1 MATDSIKFYT
11 GIYVALMALATL
23 NYILF
28 ESGLD
33 FAYSVAFGGT
43 MVIAAAKTLLV
54 VGYFMHLRWENKSL
68 SYLMTLALALTLL
81 LMAAAS
87 YSIS

>member
-23 NYILF
+23 NYVLF

-43 MVIAAAKTLLV
+43 MVIAVAKTLLV
-54 VGYFMHLRWENKSL
+54 MGYFQHLRWENKSL
-68 SYLMTLALALTLL
+68 SYLMALGFALTLL

>member
-11 GIYVALMALATL
+11 GIYVALMVLATL
-23 NYILF
+23 NYVLF
-28 ESGLD
+28 ESGLE
-33 FAYSVAFGGT
+33 FAYEIAFAGT

-54 VGYFMHLRWENKSL
+54 VGYFQHLRWENKSL
-68 SYLMTLALALTLL
+68 SYLMALALALTML